1 MRPADRKALVK
12 YRISKAKTTLDEV
25 AILLDNDL
33 FNTAINRIYYACYY
47 AVTALLIDNEI
58 KTRTHSGVRQ
68 MFGYYFIK
76 TGKINKELGSFFL
89 DIFDKRI
96 TGDYDDFIDH
106 EKEEV
111 EKLLPIAKELIGKIE
126 ELLSIK

>member
-25 AILLDNDL
+25 TILLDNDL

-68 MFGYYFIK
+68 MFGYYFVK
-76 TGKINKELGSFFL
+76 TGKINNELGGFFSE
-89 DIFDKRI
+89 IFDKRI
-96 TGDYDDFIDH
+96 MGDYDDFIDYN
-106 EKEEV
+106 K
-111 EKLLPIAKELIGKIE
+111 
-126 ELLSIK
+126 